1 MIQSVKNKAQL
12 KVITDDQVDRIHE
25 ASLKILERT
34 GLRIDSEDA
43 QKRLLKNGAARHPT
57 KKNVLTFPRS
67 MVEES
72 IKKVPR
78 YGKYFARDP
87 KNDVTFDGETTYA
100 HTEGGNP
107 NFMDLETGEIRRSTF
122 NDLAEASRVID
133 ALDYC
138 STAGNLVV
146 ATDVPAPILVIKTM
160 EAMMK
165 NSTKSCSGYALKKEE
180 VDAQVKMWAVVAG
193 GEEQLR
199 KRPLFGIYGSPS
211 SPLTYDSHVC
221 DIMIRGAEFG
231 LPVDIVPCPISGG
244 TAPITLSGGLA
255 QQNAELLGGVMLIQ
269 TVSTKM
275 PIMYCGRL
283 SIMDLRTGMNIWG
296 VPEMAIVSA
305 ATVQIAHKYH
315 MTADVYGVTTDV
327 SSWDLQMGLERM
339 EAAIIP
345 GLAGADSLSGMG
357 GIWESACSFEMLI
370 IDNEIYADVFRAV
383 RGIEVDDEHLALDII
398 DKVGH
403 MGNFLSQQH
412 TMKYL
417 RLGEVRNSP
426 LFDKRTGSKSRRDGF
441 RALQTVAKEH
451 ARKLLKEHVPTPLD
465 KDIERDLDR
474 VIKEESKKLLAGV

>member
-1 MIQSVKNKAQL
+1 MIQSVKNKAKL
-12 KVITDDQVDRIHE
+12 KVLTDDQVDHIHE

-43 QKRLLKNGAARHPT
+43 QKRLLKNGAARHAT
-57 KKNVLTFPRS
+57 RKNVLTFPKS

-78 YGKYFARDP
+78 FGKYFARDP
-87 KNDVTFDGETTYA
+87 KNDVTFDGQTTYA
-100 HTEGGNP
+100 HPEGGNP

-138 STAGNLVV
+138 ALAGNLVV
-146 ATDVPAPILVIKTM
+146 ATDVPGPILVIKTM

-165 NSTKSCSGYALKKEE
+165 NTTKCCSGYALKKEE
-180 VDAQVKMWAVVAG
+180 VDAQVRMWSVVAG
-193 GEEQLR
+193 GLEQLR
-199 KRPLFGIYGSPS
+199 KKPLFGIYGSPS

-221 DIMIRGAEFG
+221 DIMIKAAEYG

-255 QQNAELLGGVMLIQ
+255 QQNAELLGGVMILQ
-269 TVSTKM
+269 TVGTKM

-283 SIMDLRTGMNIWG
+283 SMMDLRTGSNIWG
-296 VPEMAIVSA
+296 VPEMAMVSA

-315 MTADVYGVTTDV
+315 MTADVYGVTTDT
-327 SSWDLQMGLERM
+327 SAWDMQTGLERM
-339 EAAIIP
+339 EAAIVP

-357 GIWESACSFEMLI
+357 GMWGNACSFEMLI
-370 IDNEIYADVFRAV
+370 IDNEIYADVFRTI
-383 RGIEVDDEHLALDII
+383 RSFEVDDEHLALDII

-403 MGNFLSQQH
+403 MGNFLSQPH

-417 RLGEVRNSP
+417 RLGEMRNSP
-426 LFDKRTGSKSRRDGF
+426 LFDKRTSSRSNREGF
-441 RALQTVAKEH
+441 KALQTVAKEQ
-451 ARKLLKEHVPTPLD
+451 AKKILKEHVPTPLD
-465 KDIERDLDR
+465 KGIERDLDQ
-474 VIKEESKKLLAGV
+474 VIKEESKKLLAGS